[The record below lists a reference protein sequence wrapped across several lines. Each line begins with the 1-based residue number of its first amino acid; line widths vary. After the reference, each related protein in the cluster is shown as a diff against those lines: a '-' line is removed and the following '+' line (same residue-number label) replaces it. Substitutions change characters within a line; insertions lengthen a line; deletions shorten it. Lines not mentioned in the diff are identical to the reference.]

1 MLTSGSIW
9 ELSSQVKGYS
19 AGKLLAIKTRESNSL
34 ELSPVTQNEE
44 KKSVGKVGRDTVIP
58 ARAPLIV
65 GKVTRSGSPFT
76 TATMT

>member
-1 MLTSGSIW
+1 MGTFQR
-9 ELSSQVKGYS
+9 SQRILRGQTNRDKNPRIERARTFARYAKRG
-19 AGKLLAIKTRESNSL
+19 
-34 ELSPVTQNEE
+34 